1 MLRKSEQRSPTE
13 ICHVY
18 DINVRCY
25 VKAAGAQCA
34 LLCSQQKFLIHEKF
48 RERFRAAAI
57 RLCLER
63 LYCAASLPNLAG
75 FFCAVCRLTNV
86 QQTHMLLLVR
96 NACATWEKGGC

>member
-1 MLRKSEQRSPTE
+1 MLRKGEQRSPTE
-13 ICHVY
+13 VCHVY

-34 LLCSQQKFLIHEKF
+34 
-48 RERFRAAAI
+48 

-96 NACATWEKGGC
+96 NACATGEKEGAEWQVSVMK